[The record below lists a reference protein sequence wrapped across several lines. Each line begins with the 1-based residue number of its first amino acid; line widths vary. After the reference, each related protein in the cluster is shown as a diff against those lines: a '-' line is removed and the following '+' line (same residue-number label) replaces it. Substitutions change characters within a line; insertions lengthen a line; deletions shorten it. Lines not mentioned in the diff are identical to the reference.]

1 MFFTS
6 PFTQPLPHAF
16 LHPLIYFWICALQG
30 LPEGQKVE
38 QISVK
43 KPTLNTFH
51 KPQQKAKER
60 NILQGQLNF
69 IFASASWMA
78 LAERCKITAAKE
90 IIHSPT
96 WTPHRASAAT
106 NCCSSTCW
114 PNPSTDVCSF
124 GKGFGDTSYPDRTT
138 MSCKVMQ
145 GPRLLLRINHLS
157 ARNSC
162 LWPCGNYSLSVC
174 FINQTLKYNKN
185 TRQISC
191 KGMKINVSTS

>member
-1 MFFTS
+1 MSFLVTS
-6 PFTQPLPHAF
+6 PLSSRNKLSCTQTHSCSSHLHSLNPSLTLS

-114 PNPSTDVCSF
+114 PNPSTDLF
-124 GKGFGDTSYPDRTT
+124 LQERLRWHFIPWQNHH
-138 MSCKVMQ
+138 VMQ
-145 GPRLLLRINHLS
+145 SYARAPTAVENQSFVSQELMPLAMWALLS
-157 ARNSC
+157 FSMF
-162 LWPCGNYSLSVC
+162 Y
-174 FINQTLKYNKN
+174 
-185 TRQISC
+185 
-191 KGMKINVSTS
+191 